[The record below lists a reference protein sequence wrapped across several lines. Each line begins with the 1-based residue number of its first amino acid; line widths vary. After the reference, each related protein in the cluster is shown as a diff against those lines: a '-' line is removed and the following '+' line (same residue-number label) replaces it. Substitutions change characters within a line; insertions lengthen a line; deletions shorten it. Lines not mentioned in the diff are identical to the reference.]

1 MGKVYQMSR
10 DDLVV
15 LLSELNGDGDGGWGD
30 VN

>member
-15 LLSELNGDGDGGWGD
+15 LLSELNGDGDGDG
-30 VN
+30 VM